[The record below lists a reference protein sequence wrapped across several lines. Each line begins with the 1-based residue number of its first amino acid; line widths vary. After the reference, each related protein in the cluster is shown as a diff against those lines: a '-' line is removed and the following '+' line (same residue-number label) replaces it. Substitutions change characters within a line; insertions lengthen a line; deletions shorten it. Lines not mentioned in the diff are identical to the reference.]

1 MARVIPYKL
10 SLWKDI
16 TAVYNTEVPDPSK
29 LKINQIIYV
38 ITDVY
43 PSGIPYTTV
52 YKGLGAGTNPQTYLY
67 QYKRGSQAVN
77 GETTI
82 DKIRVGKQVFEEMEV
97 EELASDKST
106 FEGRAYNINLTQNI
120 NGMNTLT
127 FSIPKKYFDRKEGKM
142 VKNHLPD
149 MIWNKNKI
157 KLKYKDKWFTFIVN
171 DRVERREDKKII
183 YDFTCEDML
192 INELSRT
199 GYSLTFDEEHGGIG
213 TLDDLAPKVLAGTDW
228 EYIPTSE
235 NDFIEKRKTYQE
247 DEDGNIEFDSDGFP
261 IEKEETISTQ
271 KSEYNEVVGK
281 AVYQYKYIKDGVTHE
296 TWPGTTEKIWGYN
309 TNKTVTSD
317 IARNLIYNSKEY
329 TDSTGWKSGTT
340 GTGDSKVETM
350 SVRPV
355 ATWNKDDTG
364 AITSAKYTLKL
375 TAVQANAWAYNDT
388 MKSARTQ
395 IEEGEKYLLKI
406 TFTGTAPI
414 VALANSTNFSYE
426 SSFITDKYT
435 VTNNGYFALTPDKT
449 TSTAYLAFNLA
460 IAGQS
465 TEITNVELFQV
476 KPKTGSSSEKS
487 FIQKLSGKLSDSQV
501 SSLSN
506 NIIMP
511 DSTID
516 AYSEVTV
523 QLFYNLDSKTVE
535 YVTLPE
541 GATLEKVMY
550 DNAKKVRTLKEE
562 KSNRYNI
569 LQTLAELFEGWI
581 RFEVEY
587 LENGKIKRDSNGK
600 QIKKI
605 KFVEVVGKDNWN
617 GFHYGT
623 NLTSISRT
631 INSEQVVSKIWVET
645 TDSKSSESGIISIQ
659 DSEYNKLGELFL
671 YNFDYYVKIGEISE
685 QQLLNDM
692 YGTSNDNLG
701 FITKMQAENKKYK
714 DASTKYNG
722 LSNTVRRLKDE
733 RDGTILR
740 IQSAKENITTLA
752 RGVPATNNIYSG
764 TYFQISVP
772 KGDMIGSADQQKEA
786 KNSIIRWGTSI
797 NDLYAYLK
805 TLNAQL
811 GYKDNSATDIND
823 IIFENESEAEKYEL
837 TTGYIAQ
844 MKEALKG
851 VQDITNVKK
860 GLVTEFE
867 EKYMRYITE
876 GTWQDDN
883 YTDSDKYYFD
893 AERVLAT
900 SAMPTA
906 SYTIDVLALQALE
919 GWENYTFDIG
929 DKTFVTDIDFF
940 GLDKNG
946 SPYKQEVVI
955 SEITD
960 VIDSQNSSTITV
972 QNFRTQFED
981 LFSRISASVQ
991 TLQMKDQIYSR
1002 AENFTANREILVPI
1016 LQNTL
1021 INNSITLAQAVD
1033 QSVIVNDRGIEVT
1046 DIFNP
1051 NKKLRVVAD
1060 GIYISSDGG
1069 LNWTSGLTASG
1080 MNANFITTGQLD
1092 TNRLR
1097 IMNGAFPSFV
1107 WDKLG
1112 LTAYQIYI
1120 DSAKEDPDDPA
1131 SITSNG
1137 GFVRFDQHG
1146 MYIVPD
1152 GGDAAKFGYDSD
1164 GIPWFASQELM
1175 PDEWNNG
1182 YITWFDRLNYIQKY
1196 TVISL
1201 TWRGL
1206 NIKSST
1212 GSVEIGTDLP
1222 AIRIFDNFGGQYSDE
1237 NYCRV
1242 ELGFQDKGNGGITQ
1256 RKDWNVELKQG
1267 NETLYGLVI
1276 RNSTGQT
1283 VLRTSKDGSLWLKE
1297 NLFIG
1302 GAAATEIDSKIGIQ
1316 ANGRNTNADGTPFEG
1331 GNKFILWS
1339 KSIGDFASQGKT
1351 DWFDTFTIDDVGAVT
1366 ANAITIIG
1374 DSQFH
1379 GLVNATAGH
1388 FENIMGLGSKSAND
1402 IYNSGFS
1409 AEPNNEYE
1417 YKKLPPRT
1425 FLAVGQEIYSNSGTE
1440 KVPIYTQHFISKIEG
1455 DEAGFPE
1462 NKFYYYEENGSEV
1475 LIGYDAIYLKTLIKE
1490 DKDYTYAIWVNRLFE
1505 KEENGKTILTDG
1517 IPSFYVTH
1525 EGQLYASNA
1534 IITGQIN
1541 VSLGKVSGL
1550 LEVGENILI
1559 DGKNSSLSISYVNKD
1574 SGEESLFSVNKEA
1587 EVEASSIKIGKNATI
1602 ENYILLGDNFVLSN
1616 PNRRYRQ
1623 NVTIMA
1629 GEYGE
1634 GELKE
1639 ALDSQKSG
1647 YRLITSEDDIF
1658 VGSVIWIKETNTN
1671 GFETWKRKVISKI
1684 DNKKVGVSS
1693 SEIYKTEEM
1702 NTSIGY
1708 RINLK
1713 EMAFSYNP
1721 SEKAIEFET
1730 GIFPEGEDISEI
1742 YQETGLVTPSNY
1754 KVNLDEISFSYN
1766 LTEEAIEF
1774 EPKTSAEGND
1784 TSEIYQKTE
1793 LLGPVNYRINL
1804 EEIFLSYNSQ
1814 EEVLDFQ
1821 EVREIFYYYEE
1832 NGENIPIDFN
1842 QIYLQVKVD
1851 DSFLFSDAMDK
1862 AKLIITS
1869 QGQLIASNLD
1879 IRGEESKI
1887 TGKLKILSGDSSS
1900 AITISAEEGI
1910 FTSSKEGQ
1918 VTSGWRISADGYA
1931 EFQNVNVR
1939 GTISTSVMKY
1949 NEVQVSSGNLLIRP
1963 ASKIE
1968 KMFEGIDLGFNFQ
1981 ETYNFVTTER
1991 SIGIKEGDRIMLQI
2005 NYINSDLPYSFIAPV
2020 QQINIEYPD
2029 LENKGT
2035 KTLIVIY
2042 KKDIEDFLRQKFE
2055 DTFNLIEQKG
2065 SFELIK
2071 SSEELVTGRKIF
2083 LKGEKEFL
2091 AYYLESI
2098 DEVTGECSCCSSPGG
2113 PSIKVTIDK
2122 IYLKYHQDY
2131 SDLVLINLGGVGDGG
2146 ISLNATGNTNFGN
2159 ELTINIFQY
2168 EKDKNSN
2175 IIKKDKTVLGKLT
2188 EIRDES
2194 FSAVLNNT
2202 SILNGFGLYT
2212 ENAFIKGT
2220 ITTGKAGLTT
2230 QLSNE
2235 VLLWAGGSPKNA
2247 PLIPKEQII
2256 SNEKVHLTEKER
2268 INLEIESLQ
2277 NGVENLPV
2285 FYVKENGFLFAKEG
2299 YFSGTIRSTN
2309 AEISGVI
2316 GAKGLRIN
2324 NKDTG
2329 LFVSSNEEIEGE
2341 NNQILLIEKIHAAI
2355 NEAGI
2360 QIYSGGDLEI
2370 YKEKLY
2376 FEEDKTKLPPNQFN
2390 PYIYSDDDLE
2400 GLVLHKLIVSDIP
2413 ERNNNESNIDTGII
2427 FTQNK
2432 IVFKEIPNAETEIEI
2447 GKKNRILNLDRTGIS
2462 NVELLY
2468 QKEKTTVNQK
2478 NSGNHFEIRVDGG
2491 NSLKVYK
2498 EGVSLKNL
2506 EISENVY
2513 FNEIVMGKAILRRAK
2528 ETEEDGTIVDKG
2540 LDIFVV

>member
-29 LKINQIIYV
+29 LKQNQIIYV
-38 ITDVY
+38 TNTEY

-67 QYKRGSQAVN
+67 QYKKGSQVIS

-82 DKIRVGKQVFEEMEV
+82 DHIKVGKQVFEEMEV
-97 EELASDKST
+97 EELSSDKST
-106 FEGRAYNINLTQNI
+106 FEGRAYNINLVQNI

-199 GYSLTFDEEHGGIG
+199 GYSLIFDEEHSGIG
-213 TLDDLAPKVLAGTDW
+213 TIDELAPKILEGTDW
-228 EYIPTSE
+228 EYVETDAD
-235 NDFIEKRKTYQE
+235 DFIEKRDTYEE
-247 DEDGNIEFDSDGFP
+247 DEDGNIIFDNDGFP

-271 KSEYNEVVGK
+271 KSEYNEVVGR
-281 AVYQYKYIKDGVTHE
+281 AVYQYKYTLNGQTHE
-296 TWPGTTEKIWGYN
+296 TWPGTNEKIWGYN

-340 GTGDSKVETM
+340 GTGESKVDTM
-350 SVRPV
+350 AIKPV
-355 ATWNKDDTG
+355 ATWDKDDTG
-364 AITSAKYTLKL
+364 AITAAKYTLEL
-375 TAVQANAWAYNDT
+375 SSVEANAWAYNDT

-395 IEEGEKYLLKI
+395 LEEGEKYILKV
-406 TFTGTAPI
+406 TFSGTAPI
-414 VALANSTNFSYE
+414 VAITNSTNFTYD

-435 VTNNGYFALTPDKT
+435 ISNNDYFVFTPTKT

-460 IAGQS
+460 SANQ
-465 TEITNVELFQV
+465 TTKITNVELFQL
-476 KPKTGSSSEKS
+476 KPKTGSSSEKT
-487 FIQKLSGKLSDSQV
+487 FINGLKGKLTSTQASALADNV
-501 SSLSN
+501 V
-506 NIIMP
+506 MP

-516 AYSEVTV
+516 AYSEITV
-523 QLFYNLDSKTVE
+523 QLFYNLDDKTVE

-550 DNAKKVRTLKEE
+550 DKAKKVRTLQEE
-562 KSNRYNI
+562 KSNRYNL

-587 LENGKIKRDSNGK
+587 LPNGKIKRDENGK
-600 QIKKI
+600 QIKRL
-605 KFVEVVGKDNWN
+605 KFVEVVGKNNWN

-645 TDSKSSESGIISIQ
+645 TESKSSESGIISIQ
-659 DSEYNKLGELFL
+659 DSEYNKLGEVFL

-701 FITKMQAENKKYK
+701 FVTKMQAENRKYK
-714 DASTKYNG
+714 DANTKYNG
-722 LSNTVRRLKDE
+722 LVTTVNKLKAE
-733 RDGTILR
+733 REGTILR

-752 RGVPATNNIYSG
+752 RGLHATTNVYKG
-764 TYFQISVP
+764 TYFQVSVP
-772 KGDMIGSADQQKEA
+772 EGDLIGSADQQKDA

-811 GYKDNSATDIND
+811 GYRDNSSTDIND
-823 IIFENESEAEKYEL
+823 TIFENEAEAEKAEL

-844 MKEALKG
+844 MKDAL
-851 VQDITNVKK
+851 QAAQNITDGKK
-860 GLVTEFE
+860 ALVAEFE

-883 YTDSDKYYFD
+883 YTDADKYYFD

-919 GWENYTFDIG
+919 GYENFSFEIG

-940 GLDKNG
+940 GLDANG
-946 SPYKQEVVI
+946 APYKQEVVI
-955 SEITD
+955 SEISD

-1002 AENFTANREILVPI
+1002 AENFTANGEILVPI

-1033 QSVIVNDRGIEVT
+1033 QSVIVNDKGIEVT

-1120 DSAKEDPDDPA
+1120 DSAKENPDDPK
-1131 SITSNG
+1131 SLTDTG

-1146 MYIVPD
+1146 VYIVPD
-1152 GGDAAKFGYDSD
+1152 GGDAAKFGYDSN

-1175 PDEWNNG
+1175 PDYWKNG

-1242 ELGFQDKGNGGITQ
+1242 ELGFQDNGNGGITQ

-1283 VLRTSKDGSLWLKE
+1283 VLRTSKDGSLWLRE

-1302 GAAATEIDSKIGIQ
+1302 GNAATEIDSKIGIQ
-1316 ANGRNTNADGTPFEG
+1316 ANGRNTNADGSPFEG
-1331 GNKFILWS
+1331 ENKFIIWS
-1339 KSIGDFASQGKT
+1339 RSIGDFASQGKT
-1351 DWFDTFTIDDVGAVT
+1351 DWFDTFTIDDTGAVT

-1379 GLVNATAGH
+1379 GIVNATAGH
-1388 FENIMGLGSKSAND
+1388 FENIMGLGSKSVNEVYD
-1402 IYNSGFS
+1402 SGFS
-1409 AEPNNEYE
+1409 AAPNNEYE
-1417 YKKLPPRT
+1417 YVQVTERD
-1425 FLAVGQEIYSNSGTE
+1425 FLNVGQEIYE
-1440 KVPIYTQHFISKIEG
+1440 KQEVSEEEINYIQHYLSRIEG
-1455 DEAGFPE
+1455 DESATPD
-1462 NKFYYYEENGSEV
+1462 NKFYYYQNEEGVEV
-1475 LIGYDAIYLKTLIKE
+1475 SIAFEDIYLKTLIQE
-1490 DKDYTYAIWVNRLFE
+1490 DKDYNYAIWVKRLFP
-1505 KEENGKTILTDG
+1505 NDNTGILESRT
-1517 IPSFYVTH
+1517 PNFYVTH
-1525 EGQLYASNA
+1525 EGQLYASDA

-1541 VSLGKVSGL
+1541 VSSGKVLGL
-1550 LEVGENILI
+1550 LEVGDNIQI
-1559 DGKNSSLSISYVNKD
+1559 NGENSSISVFSTD
-1574 SGEESLFSVNKEA
+1574 PETGEQRIFSVNGAA
-1587 EVEASSIKIGKNATI
+1587 EVEADSIKIGKEATI
-1602 ENYILLGDNFVLSN
+1602 KDYILLGDNFVLSN
-1616 PNRRYRQ
+1616 PNSQYRQ
-1623 NVTIMA
+1623 NVVLMA
-1629 GEYGE
+1629 GEYDTN
-1634 GELKE
+1634 ELKT
-1639 ALDSQKSG
+1639 ALDSENENDFAYLMVKKKDGSTEDKTKLILTSNGQLSAS
-1647 YRLITSEDDIF
+1647 RLNIKGDE
-1658 VGSVIWIKETNTN
+1658 SVIT
-1671 GFETWKRKVISKI
+1671 G
-1684 DNKKVGVSS
+1684 
-1693 SEIYKTEEM
+1693 
-1702 NTSIGY
+1702 
-1708 RINLK
+1708 NLK
-1713 EMAFSYNP
+1713 
-1721 SEKAIEFET
+1721 I
-1730 GIFPEGEDISEI
+1730 
-1742 YQETGLVTPSNY
+1742 
-1754 KVNLDEISFSYN
+1754 
-1766 LTEEAIEF
+1766 
-1774 EPKTSAEGND
+1774 
-1784 TSEIYQKTE
+1784 
-1793 LLGPVNYRINL
+1793 
-1804 EEIFLSYNSQ
+1804 
-1814 EEVLDFQ
+1814 
-1821 EVREIFYYYEE
+1821 
-1832 NGENIPIDFN
+1832 
-1842 QIYLQVKVD
+1842 
-1851 DSFLFSDAMDK
+1851 FSDDK
-1862 AKLIITS
+1862 
-1869 QGQLIASNLD
+1869 
-1879 IRGEESKI
+1879 
-1887 TGKLKILSGDSSS
+1887 SS
-1900 AITISAEEGI
+1900 AITISAEKGI
-1910 FTSSKEGQ
+1910 FTSTKDGQ
-1918 VTSGWRISADGYA
+1918 VTTGWRIDKNGSA
-1931 EFQNVNVR
+1931 EFQNVVVR
-1939 GTISTSVMKY
+1939 GLISTSVMKY
-1949 NEVQVSSGNLLIRP
+1949 NEIQVSSGNLLIRP
-1963 ASKIE
+1963 ASKIARV
-1968 KMFEGIDLGFNFQ
+1968 FEGLDIQNNKEFYG
-1981 ETYNFVTTER
+1981 FVTVET
-1991 SIGIKEGDRIMLQI
+1991 SIGLVVEDRIMVQVSYTDGR
-2005 NYINSDLPYSFIAPV
+2005 NPYSIIGTVFDILR
-2020 QQINIEYPD
+2020 EYPD
-2029 LENKGT
+2029 TSNIEGQVSVISEEEEERVTITENT
-2035 KTLIVIY
+2035 KTLVKIY
-2042 KKDIEDFLRQKFE
+2042 KDEIDELVQETFK
-2055 DTFNLIEQKG
+2055 DTFESIDNK
-2065 SFELIK
+2065 SVFALIK
-2071 SSEELVTGRKIF
+2071 SPYELVDGREIF
-2083 LKGEKEFL
+2083 LLDSETGEFNS
-2091 AYYLESI
+2091 YYLVSSNITENKYTYRVDESGTTAEI
-2098 DEVTGECSCCSSPGG
+2098 GLEN
-2113 PSIKVTIDK
+2113 
-2122 IYLKYHQDY
+2122 IYLRYDQDY
-2131 SDLVLINLGGVGDGG
+2131 SDLVLINLGGIGDGG
-2146 ISLNATGNTNFGN
+2146 IALNATANDNFGN

-2168 EKDKNSN
+2168 ERENPEDETSE
-2175 IIKKDKTVLGKLT
+2175 ILKKDKAVLGKLDGIT
-2188 EIRDES
+2188 DDS
-2194 FSAVLNNT
+2194 FAGVLDNT
-2202 SILNGFGLYT
+2202 SLLRGFGLYT

-2235 VLLWAGGSPKNA
+2235 VLLWAGGVPRNA
-2247 PLIPKEQII
+2247 PTIQKTEPGPDGTEV
-2256 SNEKVHLTEKER
+2256 ELTEEQR
-2268 INLEIESLQ
+2268 IQIEMNTLED
-2277 NGVENLPV
+2277 GVEGLPT
-2285 FYVKENGFLFAKEG
+2285 FYVKENGFLFARAG
-2299 YFSGTIRSTN
+2299 YFSGTIRSDD
-2309 AEISGVI
+2309 AIISGTI
-2316 GAKGLRIN
+2316 GAQGLKIKN
-2324 NKDTG
+2324 PNTG
-2329 LFVSSNEEIEGE
+2329 IFVASDVQEEDEEGNITTKE
-2341 NNQILLIEKIHAAI
+2341 QIHAAI
-2355 NEAGI
+2355 NNSGV

-2370 YKEKLY
+2370 YKESIFK
-2376 FEEDKTKLPPNQFN
+2376 DNDTSLPPRQYS

-2400 GLVLHKLIVSDIP
+2400 GLILHKLMVTDIP
-2413 ERNNNESNIDTGII
+2413 RISESEPIIDKGIV
-2427 FTQNK
+2427 FTQNE
-2432 IVFKEIPNAETEIEI
+2432 IVFKKIENTESGIDKKRRVVNLDSNGETKLRFSYQEQEPTEI
-2447 GKKNRILNLDRTGIS
+2447 KA
-2462 NVELLY
+2462 
-2468 QKEKTTVNQK
+2468 
-2478 NSGNHFEIRVDGG
+2478 SGNH
-2491 NSLKVYK
+2491 LKVEIDDSNPMNIYK
-2498 EGVSLKNL
+2498 DVVSVKNL
-2506 EISENVY
+2506 DVIDSVY
-2513 FNEIVMGKAILRRAK
+2513 FEEIIMGKAIIRRSK
-2528 ETEEDGTIVDKG
+2528 ETKEDGTVVDKG

>member
-38 ITDVY
+38 TNSDY

-67 QYKRGSQAVN
+67 QYKKGSQVFS
-77 GETTI
+77 GETSI
-82 DKIRVGKQVFEEMEV
+82 DHIKVGKQVFEEMEV
-97 EELASDKST
+97 EELSSDKST
-106 FEGRAYNINLTQNI
+106 FEGRAYNINLIQNI

-157 KLKYKDKWFTFIVN
+157 KLRYKDKWFTFIVN

-247 DEDGNIEFDSDGFP
+247 DADGNIEFDSDGFP

-271 KSEYNEVVGK
+271 KSEYNEVVGR

-340 GTGDSKVETM
+340 GTGDSKIETM

-364 AITSAKYTLKL
+364 TITSAKYTLKL

-406 TFTGTAPI
+406 TFTGTAPT
-414 VALANSTNFSYE
+414 VALTNSTNFTYE

-435 VTNNGYFALTPDKT
+435 IKNNKYFAFTPDKT

-460 IAGQS
+460 AANQS

-476 KPKTGSSSEKS
+476 KPKTGSNSEKS
-487 FIQKLSGKLSDSQV
+487 FIQGLNGELTDSQI

-506 NIIMP
+506 NVITP
-511 DSTID
+511 DSTVD

-523 QLFYNLDSKTVE
+523 QLFYNLDNKTVE

-541 GATLEKVMY
+541 RATLEKVMY

-587 LENGKIKRDSNGK
+587 LDNGKIKRDSNGK

-605 KFVEVVGKDNWN
+605 KFVEIVGKDNWN

-671 YNFDYYVKIGEISE
+671 YNFDYYVKIGEISK

-714 DASTKYNG
+714 DASTKYSG

-752 RGVPATNNIYSG
+752 RGVHATNNIYNG
-764 TYFQISVP
+764 TYFQVSVP
-772 KGDMIGSADQQKEA
+772 EGDMIGSADQQKEA

-797 NDLYAYLK
+797 NELYAYLK

-823 IIFENESEAEKYEL
+823 IIFENESESEKYEL
-837 TTGYIAQ
+837 ETGYIAQ

-851 VQDITNVKK
+851 VQDITNIKK

-883 YTDSDKYYFD
+883 YTDADKYYFD

-929 DKTFVTDIDFF
+929 DRTFVTDIDFF
-940 GLDKNG
+940 GLDENG

-955 SEITD
+955 SEVTD

-1002 AENFTANREILVPI
+1002 AENFTANGEILVPI

-1069 LNWTSGLTASG
+1069 LNWTSGLIASG

-1112 LTAYQIYI
+1112 LTAYQIYM
-1120 DSAKEDPDDPA
+1120 DSEKEDP
-1131 SITSNG
+1131 TTTG

-1146 MYIVPD
+1146 VYIVPD
-1152 GGDAAKFGYDSD
+1152 GGDAEKFGYDSD

-1182 YITWFDRLNYIQKY
+1182 YITWFDRLNYIQKNT
-1196 TVISL
+1196 TVSL

-1222 AIRIFDNFGGQYSDE
+1222 AIRIFDNNGGQYDDD

-1242 ELGFQDKGNGGITQ
+1242 ELGFQDEGNGGITQ
-1256 RKDWNVELKQG
+1256 RKDWNAELKQG
-1267 NETLYGLVI
+1267 NETLYGLVV

-1302 GAAATEIDSKIGIQ
+1302 GAAATEVDSKIGIQ
-1316 ANGRNTNADGTPFEG
+1316 ASGRNTNADGTPFEG
-1331 GNKFILWS
+1331 ENKFILWS
-1339 KSIGDFASQGKT
+1339 KSIGDFASQGKM

-1374 DSQFH
+1374 NSQFH

-1388 FENIMGLGSKSAND
+1388 FENIMGLGSKSVNN

-1409 AEPNNEYE
+1409 AEPEDKYE
-1417 YKKLPPRT
+1417 YASLSPGT
-1425 FLAVGQEIYSNSGTE
+1425 TIAVGQEIYSKSGTE
-1440 KVPIYTQHFISKIEG
+1440 DAPIYTQHFISKIEG
-1455 DEAGFPE
+1455 DEVGLPE
-1462 NKFYYYEENGSEV
+1462 NKLYYYEEDGSEV

-1505 KEENGKTILTDG
+1505 KKEDDKTLLVDG
-1517 IPSFYVTH
+1517 IPNFYVTH

-1541 VSLGKVSGL
+1541 VSSGRVTGL
-1550 LEVGENILI
+1550 LEVGDNIQI
-1559 DGKNSSLSISYVNKD
+1559 NGKNSSISVFYTDKET
-1574 SGEESLFSVNKEA
+1574 GEERGFSVNAEA
-1587 EVEASSIKIGKNATI
+1587 EVEADSIKIGKNAI
-1602 ENYILLGDNFVLSN
+1602 IKDYILLGDNFVLSN
-1616 PNRRYRQ
+1616 PNSKYRQ
-1623 NVTIMA
+1623 NVAIMA
-1629 GEYGE
+1629 GEYKV

-1639 ALDSQKSG
+1639 ALDSLIYS
-1647 YRLITSEDDIF
+1647 YRLATSEDNIS
-1658 VGSVIWIKETNTN
+1658 VGTAIWIKENSEDN
-1671 GFETWKRKVISKI
+1671 IEVWKRKIISKI
-1684 DNKKVGVSS
+1684 DS
-1693 SEIYKTEEM
+1693 SET
-1702 NTSIGY
+1702 
-1708 RINLK
+1708 
-1713 EMAFSYNP
+1713 
-1721 SEKAIEFET
+1721 
-1730 GIFPEGEDISEI
+1730 
-1742 YQETGLVTPSNY
+1742 
-1754 KVNLDEISFSYN
+1754 
-1766 LTEEAIEF
+1766 
-1774 EPKTSAEGND
+1774 
-1784 TSEIYQKTE
+1784 QKT
-1793 LLGPVNYRINL
+1793 
-1804 EEIFLSYNSQ
+1804 
-1814 EEVLDFQ
+1814 
-1821 EVREIFYYYEE
+1821 YYYDKD
-1832 NGENIPIDFN
+1832 GVDTQIDFN
-1842 QIYLQVKVD
+1842 QIYFQVITED
-1851 DSFLFSDAMDK
+1851 ATLFPDAMNK
-1862 AKLIITS
+1862 AKLVITS
-1869 QGQLIASNLD
+1869 QGQLSASSLD
-1879 IRGEESKI
+1879 IRGKESRI
-1887 TGKLKILSGDSSS
+1887 SGDLKIYSEDSSS
-1900 AITISAEEGI
+1900 TITISSEKGI
-1910 FTSSKEGQ
+1910 FTSSRDGQ
-1918 VTSGWRISADGYA
+1918 VTSGWRIDKDGSA
-1931 EFQNVNVR
+1931 EFQNVTVR
-1939 GTISTSVMKY
+1939 GVISTSVMKY

-1963 ASKIE
+1963 ASKIARI
-1968 KMFEGIDLGFNFQ
+1968 FEGIDIVHGQQ
-1981 ETYNFVTTER
+1981 ETYNFVTVENA
-1991 SIGIKEGDRIMLQI
+1991 IGLEDGDRIMIQVS
-2005 NYINSDLPYSFIAPV
+2005 YSDARTPYSVIGTAYW
-2020 QQINIEYPD
+2020 ISTDYPD
-2029 LENKGT
+2029 VSSQMTDTPQTIAEETKEITDVAT
-2035 KTLIVIY
+2035 KTLVRIY
-2042 KKDIEDFLRQKFE
+2042 KSDIDESLRERFAE
-2055 DTFNLIEQKG
+2055 TFDLIDNKG
-2065 SFELIK
+2065 SFELVK
-2071 SSEELVTGRKIF
+2071 SPAELVAGRRIF
-2083 LKGEKEFL
+2083 LKNGENGEFVG
-2091 AYYLESI
+2091 YYL
-2098 DEVTGECSCCSSPGG
+2098 VSSNIEENKYTYFSDSSG
-2113 PSIKVTIDK
+2113 TTTETTLDQ
-2122 IYLKYHQDY
+2122 IYLKYKQDY

-2146 ISLNATGNTNFGN
+2146 IALNATANDNFGN
-2159 ELTINIFQY
+2159 ELTVNIFQY
-2168 EKDKNSN
+2168 EEDENSN
-2175 IIKKDKTVLGKLT
+2175 IIKKDKTVLGKLDGIT
-2188 EIRDES
+2188 DES
-2194 FSAVLNNT
+2194 FSGVLDNT
-2202 SILNGFGLYT
+2202 SLLSGFGLYA

-2235 VLLWAGGSPKNA
+2235 VLLWAGGVPRNAPSIPKNQLT
-2247 PLIPKEQII
+2247 PSGEV
-2256 SNEKVHLTEKER
+2256 ELTEEER
-2268 INLEIESLQ
+2268 IELEIEALQSGIESL
-2277 NGVENLPV
+2277 PT
-2285 FYVKENGFLFAKEG
+2285 FYVKENGFLFAEAG
-2299 YFSGTIRSTN
+2299 YFSGTIRSTD
-2309 AEISGVI
+2309 AEISGTI
-2316 GAKGLRIN
+2316 GAQGLRIN
-2324 NKDTG
+2324 NKNTG
-2329 LFVSSNEEIEGE
+2329 IFVSSNEETEGE
-2341 NNQILLIEKIHAAI
+2341 DGQIVLVEKIHAAI
-2355 NEAGI
+2355 NEAGV

-2370 YKEKLY
+2370 Y
-2376 FEEDKTKLPPNQFN
+2376 EDKIYFDKDNTKLPPNQFN
-2390 PYIYSDDDLE
+2390 PYIYSDDDLK
-2400 GLVLHKLIVSDIP
+2400 GLVLHKLVVSDIP
-2413 ERNNNESNIDTGII
+2413 KINDNEPTIDRGIV
-2427 FTQNK
+2427 FTQNE
-2432 IVFKEIPNAETEIEI
+2432 IVFKKTPNTEVGID
-2447 GKKNRILNLDRTGIS
+2447 KKRRVLNLDNIGAS
-2462 NVELLY
+2462 NLKLSY
-2468 QKEKTTVNQK
+2468 KEEESTTNK
-2478 NSGNHFEIRVDGG
+2478 ASGNHFNIEVDGS
-2491 NSLKVYK
+2491 NPLKVYK
-2498 EGVSLKNL
+2498 EVVSVKNL
-2506 EISENVY
+2506 EVSETVY
-2513 FNEIVMGKAILRRAK
+2513 FDEIVMGKAILRRAREIK
-2528 ETEEDGTIVDKG
+2528 EDGTTVDKG

>member
-52 YKGLGAGTNPQTYLY
+52 YKGLGAGTSPQTYLY
-67 QYKRGSQAVN
+67 QYKRGSQVVN

-97 EELASDKST
+97 EELSSDKST

-157 KLKYKDKWFTFIVN
+157 KLKYKSKWFTFIVN
-171 DRVERREDKKII
+171 DRVERREDKKIV

-271 KSEYNEVVGK
+271 KSEYNEVVGR

-329 TDSTGWKSGTT
+329 TDSTGWKSGTA

-406 TFTGTAPI
+406 TFTGTAPT
-414 VALANSTNFSYE
+414 VALTNSTNFTYE

-435 VTNNGYFALTPDKT
+435 IKNNKYFAFTPDKT

-460 IAGQS
+460 AANQS

-487 FIQKLSGKLSDSQV
+487 FIQGLNGELTDSQI
-501 SSLSN
+501 SSLPN
-506 NIIMP
+506 NIITP

-516 AYSEVTV
+516 AYSEITV
-523 QLFYNLDSKTVE
+523 QLFYNLDNKTVE

-605 KFVEVVGKDNWN
+605 KFVEIVGKDNWN

-714 DASTKYNG
+714 DASTKYSG

-752 RGVPATNNIYSG
+752 RGVHATNNIYNG

-772 KGDMIGSADQQKEA
+772 EGDMIGSADQQKEA

-797 NDLYAYLK
+797 NELYAYLK

-837 TTGYIAQ
+837 ETGYIAQ

-860 GLVTEFE
+860 ELVTEFE

-883 YTDSDKYYFD
+883 YTDADKYYFD

-929 DKTFVTDIDFF
+929 DKTFVTDVDFF

-955 SEITD
+955 SEVTD

-1002 AENFTANREILVPI
+1002 AENFTANGEILVPI

-1112 LTAYQIYI
+1112 LTAYQIYM
-1120 DSAKEDPDDPA
+1120 DSAKEDP
-1131 SITSNG
+1131 TTTG

-1146 MYIVPD
+1146 VYIVPD
-1152 GGDAAKFGYDSD
+1152 GGDAGKFGYDSD

-1242 ELGFQDKGNGGITQ
+1242 ELGFQDEGNGGITQ

-1302 GAAATEIDSKIGIQ
+1302 GTAATEVDSKIGIQ
-1316 ANGRNTNADGTPFEG
+1316 ASGRNTNADGTPFEG
-1331 GNKFILWS
+1331 ENKFILWS
-1339 KSIGDFASQGKT
+1339 KSIGDFASQEKT

-1388 FENIMGLGSKSAND
+1388 FENIMGLGSKSVNN

-1409 AEPNNEYE
+1409 AEPEDKYE
-1417 YKKLPPRT
+1417 YISLSPGT
-1425 FLAVGQEIYSNSGTE
+1425 TIAVGQEIYSKSGTE
-1440 KVPIYTQHFISKIEG
+1440 ETPIYTQHFISKIEG
-1455 DEAGFPE
+1455 DEAGLPE
-1462 NKFYYYEENGSEV
+1462 NKLYYYEEDGSAV

-1505 KEENGKTILTDG
+1505 KKEDSKTLLVDG
-1517 IPSFYVTH
+1517 IPNFYVTH

-1541 VSLGKVSGL
+1541 VSSGKVTGL
-1550 LEVGENILI
+1550 LEVGDNIQI
-1559 DGKNSSLSISYVNKD
+1559 NGENSSISVFYTDKET
-1574 SGEESLFSVNKEA
+1574 GEERGFSVNSEA
-1587 EVEASSIKIGKNATI
+1587 EVEADSIKIGKNAI
-1602 ENYILLGDNFVLSN
+1602 IKDYILLGDNFVLSN
-1616 PNRRYRQ
+1616 PNSKYRQ
-1623 NVTIMA
+1623 NVAIMA
-1629 GEYGE
+1629 GGYEV

-1639 ALDSQKSG
+1639 ALDSLVYS
-1647 YRLITSEDDIF
+1647 YRLATSEDNIS
-1658 VGSVIWIKETNTN
+1658 VGTAIWIKEVN
-1671 GFETWKRKVISKI
+1671 EDDAEVWKRKIISKI
-1684 DNKKVGVSS
+1684 DS
-1693 SEIYKTEEM
+1693 SET
-1702 NTSIGY
+1702 
-1708 RINLK
+1708 
-1713 EMAFSYNP
+1713 
-1721 SEKAIEFET
+1721 
-1730 GIFPEGEDISEI
+1730 
-1742 YQETGLVTPSNY
+1742 
-1754 KVNLDEISFSYN
+1754 
-1766 LTEEAIEF
+1766 
-1774 EPKTSAEGND
+1774 
-1784 TSEIYQKTE
+1784 QKT
-1793 LLGPVNYRINL
+1793 
-1804 EEIFLSYNSQ
+1804 
-1814 EEVLDFQ
+1814 
-1821 EVREIFYYYEE
+1821 YYYDKD
-1832 NGENIPIDFN
+1832 GVDIQIDFN
-1842 QIYLQVKVD
+1842 QIYFQVITED
-1851 DSFLFSDAMDK
+1851 ETLFPDAMNK
-1862 AKLIITS
+1862 AKLVITS
-1869 QGQLIASNLD
+1869 QGQLLASSLD
-1879 IRGEESKI
+1879 IRGKESKI
-1887 TGKLKILSGDSSS
+1887 SGDLKIYSEDSSS
-1900 AITISAEEGI
+1900 AITISAEKGI
-1910 FTSSKEGQ
+1910 FTSSKDGQ
-1918 VTSGWRISADGYA
+1918 VTAGWRIDKDGSA

-1939 GTISTSVMKY
+1939 GTISSSIMKY
-1949 NEVQVSSGNLLIRP
+1949 KEIQVSSGNLLIRP
-1963 ASKIE
+1963 ASKIARI
-1968 KMFEGIDLGFNFQ
+1968 FEGIDTIDGHP
-1981 ETYNFVTTER
+1981 ETYNFVTIEN
-1991 SIGIKEGDRIMLQI
+1991 SIGLSIGDRIMIQVSP
-2005 NYINSDLPYSFIAPV
+2005 SDSGASYSVIGT
-2020 QQINIEYPD
+2020 IYWIGTDYPD
-2029 LENKGT
+2029 VSSQMTDSLQTIAEEETREITNTAT
-2035 KTLIVIY
+2035 KTVVSIY
-2042 KKDIEDFLRQKFE
+2042 KNDIDESLREKFAE
-2055 DTFNLIEQKG
+2055 TFNSIDNRG
-2065 SFELIK
+2065 SFELVK
-2071 SSEELVTGRKIF
+2071 SPAELVIGRKIF
-2083 LKGEKEFL
+2083 LKNEESGEFIG
-2091 AYYLESI
+2091 YYLKNSNVEENI
-2098 DEVTGECSCCSSPGG
+2098 YTYFLDSSG
-2113 PSIKVTIDK
+2113 TTAETTLNQ
-2122 IYLKYHQDY
+2122 IYLKYKQNY
-2131 SDLVLINLGGVGDGG
+2131 SDLILINLGGVNDDDPSKNDGG
-2146 ISLNATGNTNFGN
+2146 IALNATTSNDGFGN
-2159 ELTINIFQY
+2159 ALTINIYQY
-2168 EKDKNSN
+2168 ERKNSEDKNSE
-2175 IIKKDKTVLGKLT
+2175 IIKKDKVVLGDLNS
-2188 EIRDES
+2188 ISDES
-2194 FSAVLNNT
+2194 FSDILGNT
-2202 SILNGFGLYT
+2202 PLLKGFGLYT

-2220 ITTGKAGLTT
+2220 IATEKAGLTT
-2230 QLSNE
+2230 VMDNE
-2235 VLLWAGGSPKNA
+2235 VLLWAGGVGPSQG
-2247 PLIPKEQII
+2247 PLIPKTTLTSSGEEII
-2256 SNEKVHLTEKER
+2256 LSEEER
-2268 INLEIESLQ
+2268 IKLEIQGLE
-2277 NGVENLPV
+2277 NGQYNPPN
-2285 FYVKENGFLFAKEG
+2285 FYVKENGFLFAKAG
-2299 YFSGTIRSTN
+2299 YFSGTIRSTD
-2309 AEISGVI
+2309 AEISGTI
-2316 GAKGLRIN
+2316 GAQGLRIN
-2324 NKDTG
+2324 NKNTG
-2329 LFVSSNEEIEGE
+2329 IFVSSNEETEGE
-2341 NNQILLIEKIHAAI
+2341 DGQIALIEKIHAAI

-2370 YKEKLY
+2370 YKDKVY
-2376 FEEDKTKLPPNQFN
+2376 FDKDNTRLPPNQFN

-2413 ERNNNESNIDTGII
+2413 ETNDNEPTTDRGII
-2427 FTQNK
+2427 FTQNE
-2432 IVFKEIPNAETEIEI
+2432 IVFKKTQNTEIGI
-2447 GKKNRILNLDRTGIS
+2447 DKKRRVLNLDNTGAS
-2462 NVELLY
+2462 NLKLSY
-2468 QKEKTTVNQK
+2468 KEEESTTDK
-2478 NSGNHFEIRVDGG
+2478 ASGNHFNIEVDGS

-2498 EGVSLKNL
+2498 EVVSVKNL
-2506 EISENVY
+2506 EVSETVY
-2513 FNEIVMGKAILRRAK
+2513 FDEIVMGKAILRRAR
-2528 ETEEDGTIVDKG
+2528 ETKEDGTIVDKG
-2540 LDIFVV
+2540 LDIYVV

>member
-52 YKGLGAGTNPQTYLY
+52 YKGLGAGTSPQTYLY
-67 QYKRGSQAVN
+67 QYKRGSQVVN

-157 KLKYKDKWFTFIVN
+157 KLKYKNKWFTFIVN

-213 TLDDLAPKVLAGTDW
+213 TLDELAPKVLAGTDW
-228 EYIPTSE
+228 QYIPTSE
-235 NDFIEKRKTYQE
+235 NDFIEKRKTYEE
-247 DEDGNIEFDSDGFP
+247 DEDGNIIFDNEGFP
-261 IEKEETISTQ
+261 IEKEETIFTQ
-271 KSEYNEVVGK
+271 KSEYNEVVGR

-296 TWPGTTEKIWGYN
+296 TWPGTSEKIWGYN

-340 GTGDSKVETM
+340 GTGDSKIDTM

-355 ATWNKDDTG
+355 ATWEKDDTG

-375 TAVQANAWAYNDT
+375 AAVQANAWAYNDT
-388 MKSARTQ
+388 MKSARTE

-406 TFTGTAPI
+406 TFSGTAPV
-414 VALANSTNFSYE
+414 VALTNSTNFTYDA
-426 SSFITDKYT
+426 SFITDKYT
-435 VTNNGYFALTPDKT
+435 AKNNKYFALTPNKT
-449 TSTAYLAFNLA
+449 TSTPYLAFNLA
-460 IAGQS
+460 TANQS

-487 FIQKLSGKLSDSQV
+487 FIQGLNGELTDSQT

-523 QLFYNLDSKTVE
+523 QLFYNLDDKTVE

-550 DNAKKVRTLKEE
+550 DKAKKVRTLKEE

-587 LENGKIKRDSNGK
+587 LENGKIKRDSSGK

-605 KFVEVVGKDNWN
+605 QFVEIVGKDNWN

-645 TDSKSSESGIISIQ
+645 TDSKNSESGIISIQ

-671 YNFDYYVKIGEISE
+671 YNFDYYVKIGEISQ

-692 YGTSNDNLG
+692 YGTSNNNLG

-714 DASTKYNG
+714 DANTKYTG

-752 RGVPATNNIYSG
+752 RGLHATNNIYNG
-764 TYFQISVP
+764 TYFKVSVP
-772 KGDMIGSADQQKEA
+772 EGDLIGSADQQKDA

-797 NDLYAYLK
+797 NELYAYLK

-811 GYKDNSATDIND
+811 GYKDSSETDIND
-823 IIFENESEAEKYEL
+823 IIFENGSEAEKYEL
-837 TTGYIAQ
+837 ETGYIAQ

-851 VQDITNVKK
+851 VQDITDAKK
-860 GLVTEFE
+860 ALVTEFE

-883 YTDSDKYYFD
+883 YTDADKYYFD

-940 GLDKNG
+940 GFDKNG

-955 SEITD
+955 SEVTD

-1002 AENFTANREILVPI
+1002 AENFTANGEILVPI

-1112 LTAYQIYI
+1112 LTAYQIYL
-1120 DSAKEDPDDPA
+1120 DSKKEERINSENHP
-1131 SITSNG
+1131 IGTG

-1152 GGDAAKFGYDSD
+1152 GSDAEKFGYDSD
-1164 GIPWFASQELM
+1164 GIPWFASEEIM
-1175 PDEWNNG
+1175 GNKKDGGFWENG
-1182 YITWFDRLNYIQKY
+1182 YVTWFDRLNYIQKN
-1196 TVISL
+1196 TSVSL

-1222 AIRIFDNFGGQYSDE
+1222 AIRIFDKRNTKIPGKEDFKPPIDPIDY
-1237 NYCRV
+1237 NICRV
-1242 ELGFQDKGNGGITQ
+1242 ELGFQDDGNGGITQ
-1256 RKDWNVELKQG
+1256 RGDWDVELKQG

-1276 RNSTGQT
+1276 RNSIGQT

-1316 ANGRNTNADGTPFEG
+1316 ASGRNTNADGTPFEG
-1331 GNKFILWS
+1331 ENKFILWS

-1388 FENIMGLGSKSAND
+1388 FENIMGLGSKSVNN

-1409 AEPNNEYE
+1409 AEPEDKYE
-1417 YKKLPPRT
+1417 YINLSPGT
-1425 FLAVGQEIYSNSGTE
+1425 TIAVGQEIYSKSGTQE
-1440 KVPIYTQHFISKIEG
+1440 APTYTQHFISKIEG
-1455 DEAGFPE
+1455 DEAGLPE
-1462 NKFYYYEENGSEV
+1462 NKLYYYEENGSEV

-1505 KEENGKTILTDG
+1505 RKENGKTILADG
-1517 IPSFYVTH
+1517 VPNFYVTH

-1541 VSLGKVSGL
+1541 VSSGKVTRL
-1550 LEVGENILI
+1550 LEVGDNIQI
-1559 DGKNSSLSISYVNKD
+1559 NGKNSSISVFYTDKET
-1574 SGEESLFSVNKEA
+1574 GEERGFSVNAEA
-1587 EVEASSIKIGKNATI
+1587 EVEADSIKIGKNAVI
-1602 ENYILLGDNFVLSN
+1602 KDYILLGDNFVLSN
-1616 PNRRYRQ
+1616 PNSKYRQ
-1623 NVTIMA
+1623 NVAIMA
-1629 GEYGE
+1629 GEYE
-1634 GELKE
+1634 VGELKE
-1639 ALDSQKSG
+1639 ALDSLIYS
-1647 YRLITSEDDIF
+1647 YRLATSGDNIS
-1658 VGSVIWIKETNTN
+1658 VGTIIWIKEVN
-1671 GFETWKRKVISKI
+1671 EDEVEVWKRKTISKI
-1684 DNKKVGVSS
+1684 D
-1693 SEIYKTEEM
+1693 
-1702 NTSIGY
+1702 
-1708 RINLK
+1708 
-1713 EMAFSYNP
+1713 
-1721 SEKAIEFET
+1721 
-1730 GIFPEGEDISEI
+1730 
-1742 YQETGLVTPSNY
+1742 SNG
-1754 KVNLDEISFSYN
+1754 D
-1766 LTEEAIEF
+1766 
-1774 EPKTSAEGND
+1774 
-1784 TSEIYQKTE
+1784 QKT
-1793 LLGPVNYRINL
+1793 
-1804 EEIFLSYNSQ
+1804 
-1814 EEVLDFQ
+1814 
-1821 EVREIFYYYEE
+1821 YYYDKD
-1832 NGENIPIDFN
+1832 GVDTQIDFN
-1842 QIYLQVKVD
+1842 QIYFQVVTED
-1851 DSFLFSDAMDK
+1851 GTLFPDAMNK

-1869 QGQLIASNLD
+1869 QGQLSASSLD
-1879 IRGEESKI
+1879 IRGKESRI
-1887 TGKLKILSGDSSS
+1887 SGDLKIYSEDSSS
-1900 AITISAEEGI
+1900 AITISSEKGI
-1910 FTSSKEGQ
+1910 FTSSKDGQ
-1918 VTSGWRISADGYA
+1918 VTSGWRIDKDGSA

-1939 GTISTSVMKY
+1939 GTISSSVMKY
-1949 NEVQVSSGNLLIRP
+1949 KEIQVSSGNLLIRP
-1963 ASKIE
+1963 ASKIARI
-1968 KMFEGIDLGFNFQ
+1968 FEGIDIVHGQQ
-1981 ETYNFVTTER
+1981 ETYNFVTVENA
-1991 SIGIKEGDRIMLQI
+1991 IELKDGDRVMIQVSRS
-2005 NYINSDLPYSFIAPV
+2005 NSRESYSIIGTAYW
-2020 QQINIEYPD
+2020 ISTDYPD
-2029 LENKGT
+2029 VSSQNADTPQTIAEEETKEFTDIAT
-2035 KTLIVIY
+2035 KTLVRIY
-2042 KKDIEDFLRQKFE
+2042 KSDIDESLREKFAE
-2055 DTFNLIEQKG
+2055 TLDLIDNRG
-2065 SFELIK
+2065 SFELVK
-2071 SSEELVTGRKIF
+2071 SSGELVAGRRIF
-2083 LKGEKEFL
+2083 LKNGENGEFVG
-2091 AYYLESI
+2091 YYL
-2098 DEVTGECSCCSSPGG
+2098 VSSNIEENKYTYFADSSG
-2113 PSIKVTIDK
+2113 TIAETTFDQ
-2122 IYLKYHQDY
+2122 IYLKYKQNY
-2131 SDLVLINLGGVGDGG
+2131 SDLILINLGGVNDDDPSKNDGG
-2146 ISLNATGNTNFGN
+2146 IALNATKSNDGFGN
-2159 ELTINIFQY
+2159 ALTINIYQY
-2168 EKDKNSN
+2168 ERKNPEDKNSE
-2175 IIKKDKTVLGKLT
+2175 IIKKDKVVLGDLNN
-2188 EIRDES
+2188 ISDES
-2194 FSAVLNNT
+2194 FSDTFGTPL
-2202 SILNGFGLYT
+2202 LKGFGLYT

-2220 ITTGKAGLTT
+2220 ISTGKAGLTT
-2230 QLSNE
+2230 VMSNE
-2235 VLLWAGGSPKNA
+2235 VLLWAGGVGPSHGPV
-2247 PLIPKEQII
+2247 IPKTTLTPSGEEII
-2256 SNEKVHLTEKER
+2256 LSEEER
-2268 INLEIESLQ
+2268 IKLEIQGLESGQ
-2277 NGVENLPV
+2277 YNPPN
-2285 FYVKENGFLFAKEG
+2285 FYIKENGFLFAKAG
-2299 YFSGTIRSTN
+2299 YFSGTIRSTD
-2309 AEISGVI
+2309 AEISGTI
-2316 GAKGLRIN
+2316 GTQGLRIN
-2324 NKDTG
+2324 NKNTG
-2329 LFVSSNEEIEGE
+2329 IFVSSNEETEGE
-2341 NNQILLIEKIHAAI
+2341 DGQIVLIEKIHAAI
-2355 NEAGI
+2355 NESGV

-2370 YKEKLY
+2370 YKDKIY
-2376 FEEDKTKLPPNQFN
+2376 FDKDNTKLPPNQFN

-2400 GLVLHKLIVSDIP
+2400 GLVLHKLVVSDIP
-2413 ERNNNESNIDTGII
+2413 EINDNEPTTDRGIV
-2427 FTQNK
+2427 FTQNE
-2432 IVFKEIPNAETEIEI
+2432 IVFKKTQNTEIGI
-2447 GKKNRILNLDRTGIS
+2447 DKKRRVLNLDNIGAS
-2462 NVELLY
+2462 NLKLSY
-2468 QKEKTTVNQK
+2468 KEEESTTNK
-2478 NSGNHFEIRVDGG
+2478 ASGNHFNVEVDGS
-2491 NSLKVYK
+2491 NPLKVYK
-2498 EGVSLKNL
+2498 EVVSVKNL
-2506 EISENVY
+2506 EVSETVY
-2513 FNEIVMGKAILRRAK
+2513 FDEIVMGKAILRRAK
-2528 ETEEDGTIVDKG
+2528 ETKADGTIVDKG

>member
-52 YKGLGAGTNPQTYLY
+52 YKGLGAGTSLQTYLY
-67 QYKRGSQAVN
+67 QYKRGSQVVN

-271 KSEYNEVVGK
+271 KSEYNEVVGR

-364 AITSAKYTLKL
+364 AITSAKYTLKF

-406 TFTGTAPI
+406 TFTGTAPV
-414 VALANSTNFSYE
+414 VALANSTNFSYD

-435 VTNNGYFALTPDKT
+435 VTNNGYFALTPNKT

-460 IAGQS
+460 AADQF

-955 SEITD
+955 SEVTD

-1002 AENFTANREILVPI
+1002 AENFTANGEILVPI

-1302 GAAATEIDSKIGIQ
+1302 GAAATEVDSKIGIQ

-1331 GNKFILWS
+1331 ENKFILWS

-1379 GLVNATAGH
+1379 GLVNSTAGH
-1388 FENIMGLGSKSAND
+1388 FENIMGLGSKSANN

-1409 AEPNNEYE
+1409 AEPEDKYE
-1417 YKKLPPRT
+1417 YINLSPGT
-1425 FLAVGQEIYSNSGTE
+1425 TIAVGQEIYSKSGTE
-1440 KVPIYTQHFISKIEG
+1440 DAPIYTQHFISKIEG
-1455 DEAGFPE
+1455 DEAGLPE
-1462 NKFYYYEENGSEV
+1462 NKLYYYEENGSEV

-1505 KEENGKTILTDG
+1505 REENGKTILADG
-1517 IPSFYVTH
+1517 IPNFYVTH

-1541 VSLGKVSGL
+1541 VSFGKVTGL
-1550 LEVGENILI
+1550 LEVGDNIQI
-1559 DGKNSSLSISYVNKD
+1559 NGENSSISVFYTDKET
-1574 SGEESLFSVNKEA
+1574 GEERGFSVNAEA
-1587 EVEASSIKIGKNATI
+1587 EVEADSIKIGKNAVI
-1602 ENYILLGDNFVLSN
+1602 KDYILLGDNFVLSN
-1616 PNRRYRQ
+1616 PNSKYRQ
-1623 NVTIMA
+1623 NVAIMA
-1629 GEYGE
+1629 GEYE
-1634 GELKE
+1634 VGELKE
-1639 ALDSQKSG
+1639 ALDSLVYS
-1647 YRLITSEDDIF
+1647 YRLATSGDNIS
-1658 VGSVIWIKETNTN
+1658 VGTVIWIKEVN
-1671 GFETWKRKVISKI
+1671 EDEVEVWKRKIISKI
-1684 DNKKVGVSS
+1684 DSNGDL
-1693 SEIYKTEEM
+1693 KT
-1702 NTSIGY
+1702 
-1708 RINLK
+1708 
-1713 EMAFSYNP
+1713 
-1721 SEKAIEFET
+1721 
-1730 GIFPEGEDISEI
+1730 
-1742 YQETGLVTPSNY
+1742 
-1754 KVNLDEISFSYN
+1754 
-1766 LTEEAIEF
+1766 
-1774 EPKTSAEGND
+1774 
-1784 TSEIYQKTE
+1784 
-1793 LLGPVNYRINL
+1793 
-1804 EEIFLSYNSQ
+1804 
-1814 EEVLDFQ
+1814 
-1821 EVREIFYYYEE
+1821 YYYDKD
-1832 NGENIPIDFN
+1832 GVDTQIDFN
-1842 QIYLQVKVD
+1842 QIYFQVITED
-1851 DSFLFSDAMDK
+1851 ETLFPDAMNK

-1869 QGQLIASNLD
+1869 QGQLSASSLD
-1879 IRGEESKI
+1879 IRGKESRI
-1887 TGKLKILSGDSSS
+1887 SGDLKIYSEDSSS
-1900 AITISAEEGI
+1900 AITISSEKGI
-1910 FTSSKEGQ
+1910 FTSSKDGQ
-1918 VTSGWRISADGYA
+1918 VTSGWRIDKDGSA

-1939 GTISTSVMKY
+1939 GTISSSVMKY
-1949 NEVQVSSGNLLIRP
+1949 KEIQVSSGNLLIRP
-1963 ASKIE
+1963 ASKIARI
-1968 KMFEGIDLGFNFQ
+1968 FEGIDIEHGQQ
-1981 ETYNFVTTER
+1981 ETYNFVTVENA
-1991 SIGIKEGDRIMLQI
+1991 IELKDGDRVMIQVSRS
-2005 NYINSDLPYSFIAPV
+2005 NSRESYSIIGTAYW
-2020 QQINIEYPD
+2020 ISTDYPD
-2029 LENKGT
+2029 VSSQIVDTPQTIAEEETKEFTDVVT
-2035 KTLIVIY
+2035 KTLVRIY
-2042 KKDIEDFLRQKFE
+2042 KSDIDESLREKFAE
-2055 DTFNLIEQKG
+2055 TLDLIDNRG
-2065 SFELIK
+2065 SFELVK
-2071 SSEELVTGRKIF
+2071 SSGELVAGRRIF
-2083 LKGEKEFL
+2083 LKNGENGEFVG
-2091 AYYLESI
+2091 YYL
-2098 DEVTGECSCCSSPGG
+2098 VSSNIEENKYTYFVDSSG
-2113 PSIKVTIDK
+2113 TIAETTFDQ
-2122 IYLKYHQDY
+2122 IYLKYKQNY
-2131 SDLVLINLGGVGDGG
+2131 SDLILINLGGVNDDDPSKNDGG
-2146 ISLNATGNTNFGN
+2146 IALNATKSNDGFGN
-2159 ELTINIFQY
+2159 ALTINIYQY
-2168 EKDKNSN
+2168 ERKNPEDKNSE
-2175 IIKKDKTVLGKLT
+2175 IIKQDKVVLGDLNN
-2188 EIRDES
+2188 ISDES
-2194 FSAVLNNT
+2194 FSDTFGTPL
-2202 SILNGFGLYT
+2202 LKGFGLYT

-2220 ITTGKAGLTT
+2220 ISTGKAGLTT
-2230 QLSNE
+2230 VMSNE
-2235 VLLWAGGSPKNA
+2235 VLLWAGGVGPSHGPV
-2247 PLIPKEQII
+2247 IPKTTLTPSGEEII
-2256 SNEKVHLTEKER
+2256 LSEEER
-2268 INLEIESLQ
+2268 IKLEIQGLESGQ
-2277 NGVENLPV
+2277 YNPPN
-2285 FYVKENGFLFAKEG
+2285 FYIKENGFLFAKAG
-2299 YFSGTIRSTN
+2299 YFSGTIRSTD
-2309 AEISGVI
+2309 AEISGTI
-2316 GAKGLRIN
+2316 GTQGLRIN
-2324 NKDTG
+2324 NKNTG
-2329 LFVSSNEEIEGE
+2329 IFVSSNEETEGE
-2341 NNQILLIEKIHAAI
+2341 DGQIVLIEKIHAAI
-2355 NEAGI
+2355 NEAGV

-2370 YKEKLY
+2370 YKDKIY
-2376 FEEDKTKLPPNQFN
+2376 FDKDNTKLPPNQFN

-2400 GLVLHKLIVSDIP
+2400 GLVLHKLVVSDIP
-2413 ERNNNESNIDTGII
+2413 EINDNEPTTDRGIV
-2427 FTQNK
+2427 FTQNE
-2432 IVFKEIPNAETEIEI
+2432 IVFKKTQNTEIGI
-2447 GKKNRILNLDRTGIS
+2447 DKKRRVLNLDNTGAS
-2462 NVELLY
+2462 NLKLSY
-2468 QKEKTTVNQK
+2468 KEEESTINKA
-2478 NSGNHFEIRVDGG
+2478 SGNHFNIEVDGS
-2491 NSLKVYK
+2491 NPLKVYK
-2498 EGVSLKNL
+2498 EVVSVKNL
-2506 EISENVY
+2506 EVSETVY
-2513 FNEIVMGKAILRRAK
+2513 FDEIVMGKAILRRAK
-2528 ETEEDGTIVDKG
+2528 ETKADGTVVDKG

>member
-43 PSGIPYTTV
+43 LSGIPYTTV
-52 YKGLGAGTNPQTYLY
+52 YKGLGAGTSPQTYLY
-67 QYKRGSQAVN
+67 QYKRGSQVVN

-271 KSEYNEVVGK
+271 KSEYNEIVGR

-406 TFTGTAPI
+406 TFTGTAPV
-414 VALANSTNFSYE
+414 VALANSTNFSYD

-435 VTNNGYFALTPDKT
+435 VTNNGYFALTPNKT

-460 IAGQS
+460 AADQF

-487 FIQKLSGKLSDSQV
+487 FIQKLSGKLSAEQI

-722 LSNTVRRLKDE
+722 LSNTVQKLKTE

-811 GYKDNSATDIND
+811 GYRDNSATDIND
-823 IIFENESEAEKYEL
+823 IIFENESEAEKYEITEEEAKEKNL
-837 TTGYIAQ
+837 PIGYIIQ
-844 MKEALKG
+844 MKKALKG
-851 VQDITNVKK
+851 VQDITNIKK

-940 GLDKNG
+940 GFDKNG

-955 SEITD
+955 SEVTD

-1002 AENFTANREILVPI
+1002 AENFTANGEILAPI

-1112 LTAYQIYI
+1112 LTAYQIYL
-1120 DSAKEDPDDPA
+1120 DSKKEERINSENHP
-1131 SITSNG
+1131 IGTG

-1152 GGDAAKFGYDSD
+1152 GSDAEKFGYDSD
-1164 GIPWFASQELM
+1164 GIPWFASEEIM
-1175 PDEWNNG
+1175 GNKKDGGFWENG
-1182 YITWFDRLNYIQKY
+1182 YVTWFDRLNYIQKN
-1196 TVISL
+1196 TSVSL

-1222 AIRIFDNFGGQYSDE
+1222 AIRIFDKRNTKIPGKEDFKPPIDPIDY
-1237 NYCRV
+1237 NICRV
-1242 ELGFQDKGNGGITQ
+1242 ELGFQDDGNGGITQ
-1256 RKDWNVELKQG
+1256 RGDWNVELKQG

-1276 RNSTGQT
+1276 RNSIGQT

-1316 ANGRNTNADGTPFEG
+1316 ASGRNTNADGTPFEG
-1331 GNKFILWS
+1331 ENKFILWS

-1379 GLVNATAGH
+1379 GQIAATSGH
-1388 FENIMGLGSKSAND
+1388 FENQMGLGSTSVNKIFD
-1402 IYNSGFS
+1402 SGFS
-1409 AEPNNEYE
+1409 ASTY
-1417 YKKLPPRT
+1417 
-1425 FLAVGQEIYSNSGTE
+1425 YSYFTYSPLE
-1440 KVPIYTQHFISKIEG
+1440 DADKI
-1455 DEAGFPE
+1455 F
-1462 NKFYYYEENGSEV
+1462 
-1475 LIGYDAIYLKTLIKE
+1475 IGYEFYLKE
-1490 DKDYTYAIWVNRLFE
+1490 ADKDYYSKYTISMIEQDGTPEVKYYYREEGENKEVSRNEMFKIVENFKDFPIDNNEIDRDKNYAIWVRRLNFD
-1505 KEENGKTILTDG
+1505 ENGTAISERTS
-1517 IPSFYVTH
+1517 PNFYVTH
-1525 EGQLYASNA
+1525 NGQLYASNA

-1541 VSLGKVSGL
+1541 VSSGKVTGL
-1550 LEVGENILI
+1550 LEVGDNIQI
-1559 DGKNSSLSISYVNKD
+1559 NGENSSISVFYTDKET
-1574 SGEESLFSVNKEA
+1574 GEERRFSVNAEA
-1587 EVEASSIKIGKNATI
+1587 EVEADSIKIGRDAFVKD
-1602 ENYILLGDNFVLSN
+1602 YILLGDNFVLSN
-1616 PNRRYRQ
+1616 PNSNDYRKD
-1623 NVTIMA
+1623 VVIMA
-1629 GEYGE
+1629 GEYE
-1634 GELKE
+1634 TKELKE
-1639 ALDSQKSG
+1639 ALNSLVYS
-1647 YRLITSEDDIF
+1647 YRLVTPEDNIS
-1658 VGSVIWIKETNTN
+1658 VGTVIWIKEVNEDN
-1671 GFETWKRKVISKI
+1671 VEVWKRKIISKI
-1684 DNKKVGVSS
+1684 D
-1693 SEIYKTEEM
+1693 
-1702 NTSIGY
+1702 
-1708 RINLK
+1708 
-1713 EMAFSYNP
+1713 
-1721 SEKAIEFET
+1721 
-1730 GIFPEGEDISEI
+1730 
-1742 YQETGLVTPSNY
+1742 SNG
-1754 KVNLDEISFSYN
+1754 D
-1766 LTEEAIEF
+1766 
-1774 EPKTSAEGND
+1774 
-1784 TSEIYQKTE
+1784 QKT
-1793 LLGPVNYRINL
+1793 
-1804 EEIFLSYNSQ
+1804 
-1814 EEVLDFQ
+1814 
-1821 EVREIFYYYEE
+1821 YYYDKDGV
-1832 NGENIPIDFN
+1832 NTKIDFN
-1842 QIYLQVKVD
+1842 QIYFQVVTED
-1851 DSFLFSDAMDK
+1851 GTLFPDAMNK

-1869 QGQLIASNLD
+1869 KGQLSASSLD
-1879 IRGEESKI
+1879 IRGKESRI
-1887 TGKLKILSGDSSS
+1887 SGDLKIYSEDSSS
-1900 AITISAEEGI
+1900 AITISSEKGI
-1910 FTSSKEGQ
+1910 FTSSKDGQ
-1918 VTSGWRISADGYA
+1918 VTSGWRIDKDGSA

-1939 GTISTSVMKY
+1939 GTISSSVMKY
-1949 NEVQVSSGNLLIRP
+1949 KEIQVSSGNLLIRP
-1963 ASKIE
+1963 ASKIARI
-1968 KMFEGIDLGFNFQ
+1968 FEGIDIAHGQQ
-1981 ETYNFVTTER
+1981 ETYNFVTVENA
-1991 SIGIKEGDRIMLQI
+1991 IELKDGDRVMIQVSRS
-2005 NYINSDLPYSFIAPV
+2005 NSRESYSIIGTAYW
-2020 QQINIEYPD
+2020 ISTDYPD
-2029 LENKGT
+2029 VSSQNVDTPQTISEEETKEFTNIVT
-2035 KTLIVIY
+2035 KTLVRIY
-2042 KKDIEDFLRQKFE
+2042 KSDIDESLREKFAE
-2055 DTFNLIEQKG
+2055 TLDLIDNRG
-2065 SFELIK
+2065 SFELVK
-2071 SSEELVTGRKIF
+2071 SSGELVAGRRIF
-2083 LKGEKEFL
+2083 LKNGENGGFVG
-2091 AYYLESI
+2091 YYL
-2098 DEVTGECSCCSSPGG
+2098 VSSNIEENKYTYFVDSSG
-2113 PSIKVTIDK
+2113 TIAETTFDQ
-2122 IYLKYHQDY
+2122 IYLKYKQNY
-2131 SDLVLINLGGVGDGG
+2131 SDLILINLGGVNDDDPSKNDGG
-2146 ISLNATGNTNFGN
+2146 IALNATKSNDGFGN
-2159 ELTINIFQY
+2159 ALTINIYQY
-2168 EKDKNSN
+2168 ERKNPKDKNSE
-2175 IIKKDKTVLGKLT
+2175 IIKRDKVVLGDLNN
-2188 EIRDES
+2188 ISDES
-2194 FSAVLNNT
+2194 FSDTFGTPL
-2202 SILNGFGLYT
+2202 LKGFGLYT

-2220 ITTGKAGLTT
+2220 ISTGKAGLTT
-2230 QLSNE
+2230 VMSNE
-2235 VLLWAGGSPKNA
+2235 VLLWAGGVGPSHGPV
-2247 PLIPKEQII
+2247 IPKTALTPSGEEII
-2256 SNEKVHLTEKER
+2256 LSEEER
-2268 INLEIESLQ
+2268 IKLEIQGLESGQ
-2277 NGVENLPV
+2277 YNPPN
-2285 FYVKENGFLFAKEG
+2285 FYIKENGFLFAKAG
-2299 YFSGTIRSTN
+2299 YFSGTIRSTD
-2309 AEISGVI
+2309 AEISGTI
-2316 GAKGLRIN
+2316 GTQGLRIN

-2329 LFVSSNEEIEGE
+2329 IFVSSNEETEGE
-2341 NNQILLIEKIHAAI
+2341 DGQIVLIEKIHAAI
-2355 NEAGI
+2355 NEAGV

-2370 YKEKLY
+2370 YKDKIY
-2376 FEEDKTKLPPNQFN
+2376 FDKDNTKLPPNQFN

-2400 GLVLHKLIVSDIP
+2400 GLVLHKLVVSDIP
-2413 ERNNNESNIDTGII
+2413 EINDNEPTTDRGIV
-2427 FTQNK
+2427 FSQNE
-2432 IVFKEIPNAETEIEI
+2432 IVFKKTQNTELGID
-2447 GKKNRILNLDRTGIS
+2447 KKRRVLNLDNMGAS
-2462 NVELLY
+2462 NLRLSY
-2468 QKEKTTVNQK
+2468 KEEESTTNK
-2478 NSGNHFEIRVDGG
+2478 ASGNHFNIEVDGS
-2491 NSLKVYK
+2491 NPLKVYK
-2498 EGVSLKNL
+2498 EVVSVKNL
-2506 EISENVY
+2506 EVSETVY
-2513 FNEIVMGKAILRRAK
+2513 FDEIVMGKAILRRAK
-2528 ETEEDGTIVDKG
+2528 ETKADGTIVDKG

>member
-67 QYKRGSQAVN
+67 QYKRNSQIVN

-235 NDFIEKRKTYQE
+235 NDFIEKRKTYEE
-247 DEDGNIEFDSDGFP
+247 DEDGNIIFDNDGFP

-340 GTGDSKVETM
+340 GTGDSKVDTM

-355 ATWNKDDTG
+355 VTWNKDDTG

-375 TAVQANAWAYNDT
+375 TAVQDNAWAYNDT

-395 IEEGEKYLLKI
+395 IEEGEKYLLKV
-406 TFTGTAPI
+406 TFTGTAPK
-414 VALANSTNFSYE
+414 VALTNSTNFSYE
-426 SSFITDKYT
+426 ASFITDKYT
-435 VTNNGYFALTPDKT
+435 ITNNGYFAFSPNKT

-460 IAGQS
+460 AADQY
-465 TEITNVELFQV
+465 TEITNVELFQI
-476 KPKTGSSSEKS
+476 KPKTGSNSEKS
-487 FIQKLSGKLSDSQV
+487 FIQGLNGALTSSQI

-516 AYSEVTV
+516 AYSEITV
-523 QLFYNLDSKTVE
+523 QLFYNLDNKTVE

-587 LENGKIKRDSNGK
+587 LENGKIKRDSSGK

-605 KFVEVVGKDNWN
+605 QFVEIVGNDNWN

-671 YNFDYYVKIGEISE
+671 YNFDYYVKIGEISQ

-701 FITKMQAENKKYK
+701 FITKMQAENKRYK
-714 DASTKYNG
+714 DASTKYTG

-752 RGVPATNNIYSG
+752 RGLHATNNIYNG
-764 TYFQISVP
+764 TYFKVSIP
-772 KGDMIGSADQQKEA
+772 EGDLIGSADQQKDA

-797 NDLYAYLK
+797 NELYAYLK

-823 IIFENESEAEKYEL
+823 IIFKNDSEAEKYEL
-837 TTGYIAQ
+837 ETGYIAQ
-844 MKEALKG
+844 MKDALKG
-851 VQDITNVKK
+851 VQNITDAKK
-860 GLVTEFE
+860 ALVTEFE

-929 DKTFVTDIDFF
+929 DRTFVTDVDFF
-940 GLDKNG
+940 GFDKNG
-946 SPYKQEVVI
+946 SPFKQEVVI
-955 SEITD
+955 SEVTD

-1002 AENFTANREILVPI
+1002 AENFTANGEILVPI

-1112 LTAYQIYI
+1112 LTAYQIYM
-1120 DSAKEDPDDPA
+1120 DSEKEDP
-1131 SITSNG
+1131 TSTG

-1152 GGDAAKFGYDSD
+1152 GGDAEKFGYDSD

-1175 PDEWNNG
+1175 SDYWKNG

-1242 ELGFQDKGNGGITQ
+1242 ELGFQDEGNGGITQ

-1283 VLRTSKDGSLWLKE
+1283 VLRTSKDGSLWLRE

-1302 GAAATEIDSKIGIQ
+1302 GDAATEVDSKIGIQ

-1331 GNKFILWS
+1331 ENKFILWS
-1339 KSIGDFASQGKT
+1339 KAIGDFASQGKI
-1351 DWFDTFTIDDVGAVT
+1351 DWFDTFTIDDTGAVT

-1379 GLVNATAGH
+1379 GLVDATAGH
-1388 FENIMGLGSKSAND
+1388 FENIMGLGSKSVNN

-1409 AEPNNEYE
+1409 AEPEDKYE
-1417 YKKLPPRT
+1417 YTKLPPRT
-1425 FLAVGQEIYSNSGTE
+1425 TISVGQEIYSKSDSEDT
-1440 KVPIYTQHFISKIEG
+1440 PIYTQHFISRIEG

-1462 NKFYYYEENGSEV
+1462 NKLYYYEENGSEV

-1490 DKDYTYAIWVNRLFE
+1490 DKDYSYAIWVNRLFE

-1517 IPSFYVTH
+1517 TPNFYVTH

-1541 VSLGKVSGL
+1541 VSSGKVTGL
-1550 LEVGENILI
+1550 LEVGDNIQI
-1559 DGKNSSLSISYVNKD
+1559 NGKNSSISVFYTD
-1574 SGEESLFSVNKEA
+1574 EETGEERAFSVNSEA
-1587 EVEASSIKIGKNATI
+1587 EVEADSIKIGKNAAI
-1602 ENYILLGDNFVLSN
+1602 KNYILLGDNFVLSN
-1616 PNRRYRQ
+1616 PNSAYRQ
-1623 NVTIMA
+1623 DVVIMA
-1629 GEYGE
+1629 GEYDT
-1634 GELKE
+1634 GELKI
-1639 ALDSQKSG
+1639 ALNSSNENDFANFIKEKKEG
-1647 YRLITSEDDIF
+1647 TSEDKTKLILTSDGQLSASRLNIKGD
-1658 VGSVIWIKETNTN
+1658 GSFIT
-1671 GFETWKRKVISKI
+1671 G
-1684 DNKKVGVSS
+1684 
-1693 SEIYKTEEM
+1693 
-1702 NTSIGY
+1702 
-1708 RINLK
+1708 NLK
-1713 EMAFSYNP
+1713 IFS
-1721 SEKAIEFET
+1721 
-1730 GIFPEGEDISEI
+1730 ED
-1742 YQETGLVTPSNY
+1742 N
-1754 KVNLDEISFSYN
+1754 
-1766 LTEEAIEF
+1766 
-1774 EPKTSAEGND
+1774 
-1784 TSEIYQKTE
+1784 
-1793 LLGPVNYRINL
+1793 
-1804 EEIFLSYNSQ
+1804 
-1814 EEVLDFQ
+1814 
-1821 EVREIFYYYEE
+1821 
-1832 NGENIPIDFN
+1832 
-1842 QIYLQVKVD
+1842 
-1851 DSFLFSDAMDK
+1851 
-1862 AKLIITS
+1862 
-1869 QGQLIASNLD
+1869 
-1879 IRGEESKI
+1879 
-1887 TGKLKILSGDSSS
+1887 SS
-1900 AITISAEEGI
+1900 AITISAEKGI
-1910 FTSSKEGQ
+1910 FTSSKDGQ
-1918 VTSGWRISADGYA
+1918 VTAGWRIDKDGSA
-1931 EFQNVNVR
+1931 EFQNVIVR
-1939 GTISTSVMKY
+1939 GVISTSVMKY

-1963 ASKIE
+1963 ASKIARI
-1968 KMFEGIDLGFNFQ
+1968 FEGIDIVHGQQ
-1981 ETYNFVTTER
+1981 ETYNFVTVENA
-1991 SIGIKEGDRIMLQI
+1991 IGLKDGDRVMIQV
-2005 NYINSDLPYSFIAPV
+2005 SYSNTKDTYSVIGTVSWITTDYPVISSKRTDAPQTIAEEGTKE
-2020 QQINIEYPD
+2020 IANTI
-2029 LENKGT
+2029 T
-2035 KTLIVIY
+2035 KTLVRIY
-2042 KKDIEDFLRQKFE
+2042 KSDIDESLRNKFA
-2055 DTFNLIEQKG
+2055 DTLKSIDGKG
-2065 SFELIK
+2065 TFELAK
-2071 SSEELVTGRKIF
+2071 SPAELVSGRIIF
-2083 LKGEKEFL
+2083 LKNEENGKFTE
-2091 AYYLESI
+2091 YYLVNSNVEENKYTYFADS
-2098 DEVTGECSCCSSPGG
+2098 TG
-2113 PSIKVTIDK
+2113 TIAETTFEQ
-2122 IYLKYHQDY
+2122 IYLKYNQDY
-2131 SDLVLINLGGVGDGG
+2131 SDLILINLGGVDDEDPTKNDGG
-2146 ISLNATGNTNFGN
+2146 ICLNATDSKNGFGN
-2159 ELTINIFQY
+2159 ALTIDIFQY
-2168 EKDKNSN
+2168 ERKNPKDKNSE
-2175 IIKKDKTVLGKLT
+2175 IIKKDKVVLGNLNGIT
-2188 EIRDES
+2188 DDS
-2194 FSAVLNNT
+2194 FSGILDNT
-2202 SILNGFGLYT
+2202 SLLKGFGLYT

-2220 ITTGKAGLTT
+2220 VTTGKAGLTT
-2230 QLSNE
+2230 VMKNE
-2235 VLLWAGGSPKNA
+2235 VLLWAGGEPGSGPN
-2247 PLIPKEQII
+2247 IPKTT
-2256 SNEKVHLTEKER
+2256 LTPSGEEVILSEEER
-2268 INLEIESLQ
+2268 IKIEM
-2277 NGVENLPV
+2277 NGIENGQYNPPN
-2285 FYVKENGFLFAKEG
+2285 FYVKENGFLFARAG
-2299 YFSGTIRSTN
+2299 YFSGTIRSTD
-2309 AEISGVI
+2309 AEISGTI
-2316 GAKGLRIN
+2316 GAQGLKIN
-2324 NKDTG
+2324 NKNTG
-2329 LFVSSNEEIEGE
+2329 IFVSSDEEIESEDG
-2341 NNQILLIEKIHAAI
+2341 QITLVEKIHAAI
-2355 NEAGI
+2355 NEAGV

-2370 YKEKLY
+2370 YK
-2376 FEEDKTKLPPNQFN
+2376 DKILFDKGNTKLPPNQLN

-2400 GLVLHKLIVSDIP
+2400 GLTLHKLVVTDIP
-2413 ERNNNESNIDTGII
+2413 RINDDEPTIDRGIVI
-2427 FTQNK
+2427 TQNE
-2432 IVFKEIPNAETEIEI
+2432 IVFKKTQNTEIGI
-2447 GKKNRILNLDRTGIS
+2447 DKKRRVLNLDNIGAS
-2462 NVELLY
+2462 NLKLSY
-2468 QKEKTTVNQK
+2468 KEEESTANKA
-2478 NSGNHFEIRVDGG
+2478 SGNHFDVEVDGS
-2491 NSLKVYK
+2491 NPLKVYK
-2498 EGVSLKNL
+2498 EVVSVKNL
-2506 EISENVY
+2506 EVSETVY
-2513 FNEIVMGKAILRRAK
+2513 FDEIVMGKAILRRSK
-2528 ETEEDGTIVDKG
+2528 ETKEDGTVVDKG